1 MERERERQRKK
12 NHANKSRK
20 IVAVAAAAAAA
31 MVDGGKVFKNHNNI
45 LPIQTYCCNFCSD
58 YASKRQPQSGIE
70 REREREVVRYVQE
83 KKIINSLKQKMKN
96 KRIRNREKKYS
107 NLKMSVNFI
116 NALSKLLL
124 VFEKS

>member
-83 KKIINSLKQKMKN
+83 RKNNKFIKIENEKQKN
-96 KRIRNREKKYS
+96 KKQREK
-107 NLKMSVNFI
+107 I
-116 NALSKLLL
+116 
-124 VFEKS
+124 FEFKNECEFHKCTFQIAVGI